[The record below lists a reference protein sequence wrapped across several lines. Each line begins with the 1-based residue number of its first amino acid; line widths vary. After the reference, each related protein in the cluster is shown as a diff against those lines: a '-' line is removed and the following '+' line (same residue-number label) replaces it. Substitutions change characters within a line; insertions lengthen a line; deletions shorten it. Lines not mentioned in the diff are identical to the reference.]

1 MNGFYE
7 IKREENKSVVLI
19 ENDDYKGFSNHYHN
33 NLEILLL
40 KKGTGK
46 AVINGIEY
54 EVTEKTIV
62 ISDSYDA
69 HAYKMAGAQKNEA
82 VVLIVPYAYL
92 SKFNK
97 YKKGRKILNPI
108 VKEEVFFDKF
118 VRLLKEIDWNESN
131 AWAVEAGVDF
141 LLSQLVSYL
150 ELGALDK
157 MQDHEL
163 FRSVLRLLHENFK
176 EDCSLKTVAR
186 KLGYTPEHV
195 SRVFHRFTKKSIP
208 QYINELR
215 FQEVERLLETRKE
228 KIKDCVFDAGFQSL
242 QSYYR
247 YKSKIEK

>member
-1 MNGFYE
+1 MRSASAQISISSIDFADSAYAPAIQPVPIMPTCNLVFVVACSSSGNSLNLSNIFFSFILFFFSLRVFVILLYRIKFPFSTKNTCKLFPFFDIIKEKVKIMNGFYE
-7 IKREENKSVVLI
+7 IEREENKSVVLL

-69 HAYKMAGAQKNEA
+69 HAYKMTGAQKNEA

-118 VRLLKEIDWNESN
+118 VRLLKEIDWNGSN

-150 ELGALDK
+150 EL
-157 MQDHEL
+157 
-163 FRSVLRLLHENFK
+163 
-176 EDCSLKTVAR
+176 
-186 KLGYTPEHV
+186 
-195 SRVFHRFTKKSIP
+195 
-208 QYINELR
+208 
-215 FQEVERLLETRKE
+215 
-228 KIKDCVFDAGFQSL
+228 
-242 QSYYR
+242 
-247 YKSKIEK
+247 